1 MLAITTV
8 ATLLVAST
16 LSSASPT
23 PLSPS
28 TIPQRR
34 SASVINFHRNTV
46 QADNKVFNAEAA
58 RKERLR
64 VKAKYGTINDRVQAA
79 SHSTKRALKTVAK
92 PFDIKSKRAGGEG
105 KDPLVDVFN
114 SIDVLYFGPLS
125 VGTPPQETNV
135 DFDTGSSDLVV
146 PLSNCQGNCTAPL
159 FDSSKSTTFKRS
171 NTPFSI
177 QYQDGSGANGTVATD
192 AVTVAG
198 LTVAKQAFGAVD
210 TEFGGFSGPN
220 AGLLGLGFPDN
231 AVSNSKPFFINLV
244 ESGGLASNLFSFF
257 MSRGGAD
264 GSELCIGCVN
274 SDKFSGDIDYHKLDP
289 SATGGTQLYWNIPSS
304 GFSYDGSQST
314 VTPTTS
320 FNDTSITTR
329 ATGFSAVI
337 DSGTSLIYVST
348 AAAEELYNQIPGA
361 SPAPKDV
368 GDGFYTFPCDAPIGT
383 VSFVFDGKPYAI
395 NPQDF
400 NLGALQEGS
409 SDCVGGILGE
419 DLGDNLAIV
428 GDEFMKNWYSVF
440 DHDQLAVGFAKAN

>member
-1 MLAITTV
+1 MLAFTV

-23 PLSPS
+23 PLSRS
-28 TIPQRR
+28 TLPQRR
-34 SASVINFHRNTV
+34 SASVVNFQRSTV

-58 RKERLR
+58 RREKLR
-64 VKAKYGTINDRVQAA
+64 VKAKYCTINERVQAA
-79 SHSTKRALKTVAK
+79 SHSTKRALKTVAE
-92 PFDIKSKRAGGEG
+92 PFDIKTKRAGKEG
-105 KDPLVDVFN
+105 KDPLLDEFN
-114 SIDVLYFGPLS
+114 SIDVLYYGPIS

-146 PLSNCQGNCTAPL
+146 PLSKCNNCTAPL
-159 FDSSKSTTFKRS
+159 FDPSKSTTFKGS
-171 NTPFSI
+171 KTPFSI

-198 LTVAKQAFGAVD
+198 LTVARQAFGAVD
-210 TEFGGFSGPN
+210 REFNGFSGPN
-220 AGLLGLGFPDN
+220 AGLMGLGFPAN
-231 AVSNSKPFFINLV
+231 AVSNSKPFFINLA

-264 GSELCIGCVN
+264 GSELCLGCVN
-274 SDKFSGDIDYHKLDP
+274 SEKFSGDIDYYQLDP

-304 GFSYDGSQST
+304 GLSYDSSQRT
-314 VTPTTS
+314 ETPTNSLNATALGA
-320 FNDTSITTR
+320 R

-337 DSGTSLIYVST
+337 DSGTSLIYVTKS
-348 AAAEELYNQIPGA
+348 AADELYNQIPGS
-361 SPAPKDV
+361 SPAPQDV
-368 GDGFYTFPCDAPIGT
+368 GDGFYTFPCDSPIGT
-383 VSFVFDGKPYAI
+383 VSFVFGGKPYAI

-409 SDCVGGILGE
+409 SDCVGGVLGE

-440 DHDQLAVGFAKAN
+440 DYDRLAVGFAKAN